1 MQKILSSVLLLTA
14 VSPVFAQE
22 VDDRSDDPS
31 DAAAGEIVVTAQRRA
46 ERLTD
51 VPISISVL
59 TAEDLANSGIRSTE
73 DLTAVVPGLNFAT
86 NGAFAQPTVRGI
98 GTTVSSPG
106 SDANVAIYIDGVY
119 QPNQIGNFSNL
130 ADLEQVEVLKG
141 PQGTLFGRNA
151 TGGAIRITTKRPSFT
166 PTGNLSLSYGRFNE
180 VRGSAY
186 GSAPLSDTVAASL
199 AFLYSDDKGYTRNLA
214 TGNRVSDSTSLV
226 FRGKLLFLP
235 SDSVELTLTGMHNE
249 RDANPAFSL
258 GVLNGNNNNL
268 PRAGI
273 IRTAGPR
280 QVALT
285 FDPIVDAKSDLVS
298 LSGKI
303 ELGFAALSTISSY
316 QRTRTFLMTDTDRT
330 NLALGR
336 ADLPGRQET
345 YTQELNLVSSGD
357 GPLKWF
363 LGAFYYNDDA
373 TSTTFVNLNPLA
385 TVPRLKTEA
394 IAPFGEV
401 NYALGD
407 LTLIGGLRYNHERK
421 DFSAVRGVLV
431 EERSKTFTNLTPR
444 LGARYALSPRANIYA
459 TWSRGFKSGLFDQ
472 VLSANRLVVSP
483 VEPEKVEAYE
493 VGFKFGRGRT
503 SLSAAG
509 FHYNYDNI
517 QFQAFN
523 PNAGGLTQVFN
534 AAKARIYGGEV
545 ELAVSPLDRLNLRA
559 NAAYTHSEYR
569 SFPTATIFCPI
580 GPPSFGNRSIALG
593 AVNPCTGEVS
603 KGATGNR
610 LIRTPEFTASLS
622 ADYRIEL
629 GRGALDLSGA
639 GSYSGPFYWDPGNRL
654 REDEYIL
661 VNAEI
666 AYTFPGDQLR
676 LAAWGRNL
684 LDETYSLY
692 VTEAA
697 AGDSVAY
704 ARPVS
709 YGISARLSF

>member
-1 MQKILSSVLLLTA
+1 MRILSTLLALSCA
-14 VSPVFAQE
+14 VPALAQE
-22 VDDRSDDPS
+22 PAQDQQAEGEVG
-31 DAAAGEIVVTAQRRA
+31 AGEIVVTAQRRA

-59 TAEDLANSGIRSTE
+59 SGDDLAASGVRATD

-106 SDANVAIYIDGVY
+106 SDANVAIYIDGIY

-151 TGGAIRITTKRPSFT
+151 TGGAIRITTRRPSFT
-166 PTGNLSLSYGRFNE
+166 PTGTMTASFGRFNE
-180 VRGSAY
+180 IRGSAY
-186 GSAPLSDTVAASL
+186 GSAPLSDTVAASV
-199 AFLYSDDKGYTRNLA
+199 AFLYSDDEGYTRNLG

-226 FRGKLLFLP
+226 FRGKLLWAP
-235 SDSVELTLTGMHNE
+235 SDRVEFTLAGMHSE

-258 GVLNGNNNNL
+258 GVLNGNNTNL
-268 PRAGI
+268 TRAGAI
-273 IRTAGPR
+273 ATGDPR
-280 QVALT
+280 EVALS
-285 FDPIVDAKSDLVS
+285 FDPIVDARSDLIS
-298 LSGKI
+298 LTGKI
-303 ELGFAALSTISSY
+303 DLGFADLSSISSY
-316 QRTRTFLMTDTDRT
+316 QRTRTFLLTDTDRT

-345 YTQELNLVSSGD
+345 FTQEVNLVSSGS
-357 GPLKWF
+357 GPFKWF

-373 TSTTFVNLNPLA
+373 TGTTFVNLNPLA
-385 TVPRLKTEA
+385 TVPTLKTEA

-401 NYALGD
+401 NYTLGD

-421 DFSAVRGVLV
+421 DFTAVRGALV
-431 EERSKTFTNLTPR
+431 ERRSKSFTNLTPR
-444 LGARYALSPRANIYA
+444 VGLRYALSPSANVYA

-472 VLSANRLVVSP
+472 VLSGTALVVTP
-483 VEPEKVEAYE
+483 VEPEKVDAYE
-493 VGFKFGRGRT
+493 TGFKYGKGRT
-503 SLSAAG
+503 SLSLAG
-509 FHYNYDNI
+509 FLYDYDNI

-534 AAKARIYGGEV
+534 AAKARIYGGEI
-545 ELAVSPLDRLNLRA
+545 EFSTSPVDNLNLRA

-580 GPPSFGNRSIALG
+580 GPPSQGNRSIVRGAL
-593 AVNPCTGEVS
+593 NPCTGAIS
-603 KGATGNR
+603 NGATGNQ
-610 LIRTPEFTASLS
+610 LIRTPEFTASVS
-622 ADYRIEL
+622 ADYRIDL
-629 GRGALDLSGA
+629 ASGAIDLSA
-639 GSYSGPFYWDPGNRL
+639 STTYSGPFYWDPGNRL
-654 REDEYIL
+654 RENGYVL

-666 AYTFPGDQLR
+666 AYTFPGEQLR
-676 LAAWGRNL
+676 LAVWGRNL

-692 VTEAA
+692 VTESA

-704 ARPVS
+704 ARPAS
-709 YGISARLSF
+709 YGLSARLSF